1 MADLQGQQSKV
12 YRAVETFGN
21 IFALNIIFI
30 LCCIPVVTIGASL
43 TALYSVSMKM
53 ARNEEGPIWKSF
65 IAAFKSNF
73 KRATFAWIY
82 VILALVV
89 MYGEYVFTM
98 AYEGII
104 ANIYIIILLV
114 EVVAFMLSIAFLF
127 PLIAKFENSLFNTI
141 RNSILLSV
149 SNLWAFFKV
158 MVAWVM
164 PLFLSF
170 NSIGIFYHTFYVWLI
185 FMFALI
191 AFGTSHT
198 INKVFKKV
206 AAVQNNVAVE
216 KEEKKQ
222 REIESNKRIKKDGSI
237 SRHLYQKKDK

>member
-21 IFALNIIFI
+21 IFALNIIFV

-53 ARNEEGPIWKSF
+53 AKNEEGPIWKSF

-98 AYEGII
+98 A
-104 ANIYIIILLV
+104 
-114 EVVAFMLSIAFLF
+114 
-127 PLIAKFENSLFNTI
+127 
-141 RNSILLSV
+141 
-149 SNLWAFFKV
+149 
-158 MVAWVM
+158 
-164 PLFLSF
+164 
-170 NSIGIFYHTFYVWLI
+170 
-185 FMFALI
+185 
-191 AFGTSHT
+191 
-198 INKVFKKV
+198 
-206 AAVQNNVAVE
+206 
-216 KEEKKQ
+216 
-222 REIESNKRIKKDGSI
+222 
-237 SRHLYQKKDK
+237 